1 MIARNMNINPIIKNL
16 LKNRGIESEEDIL
29 EFLSDKP
36 QKTYDPF
43 LLPDMEAGVDLILS
57 EIENKSNIWIY
68 GDYDADGITSTSLM
82 MSVLGHLTDAKHL
95 NYYIPS
101 RFEEGYG
108 LNKEAIE
115 YIASQGC
122 NLLITVD
129 CGSVS
134 YDEVE
139 YAKSLGMKVLVTDH
153 HNITDV
159 MADCLLINPKKPGSQ
174 YPFKEICGCGV
185 AFKVAQALQQRANLP
200 KQVLTEV
207 LDLVAVGTVGDIMPL
222 VDENRTMVKFGLKV
236 LNLGKR
242 PGLRKLMEGTSLHV
256 GKVSSENLSFV
267 IVPHLNASGR
277 IEDASQAVELLAG
290 NCSEARM
297 DEIVADVIKKN
308 NMRKKLQNELFKE
321 CQAEIDRDD
330 LDDIILIHA
339 EDAHE
344 GIAGIVAGKLKET
357 YYRPSI
363 IVTATGSEGD
373 ELKGT
378 GRSVEGVNLYELLKT
393 QEDLFLK
400 FGGHA
405 GACGFSLKREN
416 LPALR
421 KGLAEEM
428 SNIYENNPDIF
439 VKKYDI
445 DLELDPADVT
455 YDLVQQLDMLAP
467 FGNKNPK
474 PLVACK
480 DVIISDE
487 RYMGN
492 DMQHLRFNA
501 TGCTGKKI
509 QCVLFG
515 KAQDY
520 NFSEMEVA
528 RGNIIGNLE
537 CQIWQ
542 GSKRLQFIADEI
554 QFDEKVPG

>member
-1 MIARNMNINPIIKNL
+1 MNINPIIKNL
-16 LKNRGIESEEDIL
+16 MKNRGIESEEDII

-36 QKTYDPF
+36 QKTYNPF

-57 EIENKSNIWIY
+57 EIEKKSNIWIY

-82 MSVLGHLTDAKHL
+82 MSVLGHLVDDHDKL

-108 LNKEAIE
+108 LNKDAITQ
-115 YIASQGC
+115 IAQAGC
-122 NLLITVD
+122 SLLITVD

-139 YAKSLGMKVLVTDH
+139 YAKSLGLKVLVTDH

-159 MADCLLINPKKPGSQ
+159 MADCPLINPKHPKSE
-174 YPFKEICGCGV
+174 YPFKELSGCGV
-185 AFKVAQALQQRANLP
+185 AFKVAQALQQKSGLP

-242 PGLRKLMEGTSLHV
+242 PGLRKLMEGTSLKV
-256 GKVSSENLSFV
+256 GKISSENLSFV

-277 IEDASQAVELLAG
+277 IEDASQAVELLTG
-290 NCSEARM
+290 RCSEVRM

-308 NMRKKLQNELFKE
+308 QMRKKFQSDLFRQ
-321 CQAEIDRDD
+321 CQAEIDKDNLED
-330 LDDIILIHA
+330 LILIHA

-344 GIAGIVAGKLKET
+344 GIAGIVAGKIKET
-357 YYRPSI
+357 YYRPAI
-363 IVTATGSEGD
+363 IVTATGTEGD
-373 ELKGT
+373 DLKGT
-378 GRSVEGVNLYELLKT
+378 GRSVEGINLYELLKT
-393 QEDLFLK
+393 QEELFIK

-405 GACGFSLKREN
+405 GACGFSLKKEN

-421 KGLAEEM
+421 EGIAKEMAKICAE
-428 SNIYENNPDIF
+428 NPDVF
-439 VKKYDI
+439 EKKYNI
-445 DLELDPADVT
+445 ELELDTDDIT
-455 YDLVQQLDMLAP
+455 FDLVEQIDMLAP

-480 DVIISDE
+480 DVFLSDE
-487 RYMGN
+487 KYMGSE
-492 DMQHLRFNA
+492 MQHLRFNA
-501 TGCTGKKI
+501 ASATGKKI

-520 NFSEMEVA
+520 DFSEMEIS

-542 GSKRLQFIADEI
+542 GSKRLQFITDEI
-554 QFDEKVPG
+554 QFDEKP

>member
-1 MIARNMNINPIIKNL
+1 MIIDMNLNPIIRNL
-16 LKNRGIESEEDIL
+16 LKKRGIETEEDII

-36 QKTYDPF
+36 QKTYNPF

-57 EIENKSNIWIY
+57 EIEKNSKIWIY
-68 GDYDADGITSTSLM
+68 GDYDADGITSTTLM
-82 MSVLGHLTDAKHL
+82 MSVLSNLTDISNL

-108 LNKEAIE
+108 LNIDAIK

-122 NLLITVD
+122 DLLITVD

-139 YAKSLGMKVLVTDH
+139 YAKQLGLKVLVTDH

-159 MADCLLINPKKPGSQ
+159 MADCLLINPKHPKSE
-174 YPFKEICGCGV
+174 YPFKELSGCGV
-185 AFKVAQALQQRANLP
+185 AFKVAQALQQKSGLP
-200 KQVLTEV
+200 KNILTEV

-236 LNLGKR
+236 LNLGR
-242 PGLRKLMEGTSLHV
+242 RAGLRKLMEGTSLTV
-256 GKVSSENLSFV
+256 GKVNSENISFV

-277 IEDASQAVELLAG
+277 IEDASQAVELLLSK
-290 NCSEARM
+290 CSDARM
-297 DEIVADVIKKN
+297 KEIVDDIIKKN
-308 NMRKKLQNELFKE
+308 QMRRKLQNDLFKQ
-321 CQAEIDRDD
+321 CAAEIDKDD
-330 LDDIILIHA
+330 LDDIIVIHA

-344 GIAGIVAGKLKET
+344 GIAGIVAGKIKET
-357 YYRPSI
+357 YYRPAI
-363 IVTATGSEGD
+363 IVTTSGNEGE

-378 GRSVEGVNLYELLKT
+378 SRSVDGVNLYDLLKT
-393 QEDLFLK
+393 QEHLFLK

-405 GACGFSLKREN
+405 GACGFTLKKEDFETFKN
-416 LPALR
+416 
-421 KGLAEEM
+421 GLKEEM
-428 SNIYENNPDIF
+428 AKLYEANPDIF
-439 VKKYDI
+439 VKKYDVDLDI
-445 DLELDPADVT
+445 ETSDITFDLVEQLEL
-455 YDLVQQLDMLAP
+455 LAP

-474 PLVACK
+474 PLVTCK
-480 DVIISDE
+480 DVMISDR

-492 DMQHLRFNA
+492 EMQHLRFFA
-501 TGCTGKKI
+501 ASGTGKKV

-520 NFSEMEVA
+520 DFSQKSDE
-528 RGNIIGNLE
+528 RCSIIGNLE
-537 CQIWQ
+537 CQVWQ

-554 QFDEKVPG
+554 QFDEKL

>member
-1 MIARNMNINPIIKNL
+1 MIDMNLNPIIRNL
-16 LKNRGIESEEDIL
+16 LKKRGIETEEDII

-36 QKTYDPF
+36 QKTYNPF

-57 EIENKSNIWIY
+57 EIEKNSKIWIY
-68 GDYDADGITSTSLM
+68 GDYDADGITSTTLM
-82 MSVLGHLTDAKHL
+82 MSVLSNLTDISNL

-108 LNKEAIE
+108 LNIDAIK

-122 NLLITVD
+122 DLLITVD

-139 YAKSLGMKVLVTDH
+139 YAKQLGLKVLVTDH

-159 MADCLLINPKKPGSQ
+159 MADCLLINPKHPKSE
-174 YPFKEICGCGV
+174 YPFKELSGCGV
-185 AFKVAQALQQRANLP
+185 AFKVAQALQQKSGLP
-200 KQVLTEV
+200 KNILTEV

-236 LNLGKR
+236 LNLGR
-242 PGLRKLMEGTSLHV
+242 RAGLRKLMEGTSLTV
-256 GKVSSENLSFV
+256 GKVNSENISFV

-277 IEDASQAVELLAG
+277 IEDASQAVELLLSK
-290 NCSEARM
+290 CSDARM
-297 DEIVADVIKKN
+297 KEIVDDIIKKN
-308 NMRKKLQNELFKE
+308 QMRRKLQNDLFKQ
-321 CQAEIDRDD
+321 CAAEIDKDD
-330 LDDIILIHA
+330 LDDIIVIHA

-344 GIAGIVAGKLKET
+344 GIAGIVAGKIKET
-357 YYRPSI
+357 YYRPAI
-363 IVTATGSEGD
+363 IVTTSGNEGE

-378 GRSVEGVNLYELLKT
+378 SRSVDGVNLYDLLKT
-393 QEDLFLK
+393 QEHLFLK

-405 GACGFSLKREN
+405 GACGFTLKKEDFETFKN
-416 LPALR
+416 
-421 KGLAEEM
+421 GLKEEM
-428 SNIYENNPDIF
+428 AKLYEANPDIF
-439 VKKYDI
+439 VKKYDVDLDI
-445 DLELDPADVT
+445 ETSDITFDLVEQLEL
-455 YDLVQQLDMLAP
+455 LAP

-474 PLVACK
+474 PLVVCK
-480 DVIISDE
+480 DVMISDR

-492 DMQHLRFNA
+492 EKQHLRFFA
-501 TGCTGKKI
+501 ASGTGKKV

-520 NFSEMEVA
+520 DFGQRSDEKCS
-528 RGNIIGNLE
+528 IIGNLE
-537 CQIWQ
+537 CQVWQ

-554 QFDEKVPG
+554 QFDEKL

>member
-1 MIARNMNINPIIKNL
+1 MSK
-16 LKNRGIESEEDIL
+16 RGIVSDEDII

-43 LLPDMEAGVDLILS
+43 LLPNMEAGVDLILS
-57 EIENKSNIWIY
+57 EIEKNSKIWIY
-68 GDYDADGITSTSLM
+68 GDYDADGITSTTLM
-82 MSVLGHLTDAKHL
+82 MNVLSHLTNRENL

-108 LNKEAIE
+108 LNKEAITHISSE
-115 YIASQGC
+115 GC
-122 NLLITVD
+122 DLLITVD

-134 YDEVE
+134 YEEVE
-139 YAKSLGMKVLVTDH
+139 HAKSLGMKVLVTDH
-153 HNITDV
+153 HNIADV
-159 MADCLLINPKKPGSQ
+159 MADCLLINPKHPESN
-174 YPFKEICGCGV
+174 YPFKELSGCGV
-185 AFKVAQALQQRANLP
+185 AFKVAQALQQKSGLP
-200 KQVLTEV
+200 KNVLTEV

-242 PGLRKLMEGTSLHV
+242 PGLKKLMDGTSLHI
-256 GKVSSENLSFV
+256 GKISSENISFV

-277 IEDASQAVELLAG
+277 IEDASQAVELMMG
-290 NCSEARM
+290 QCSDQRM
-297 DEIVADVIKKN
+297 DEIVTDIIKKN
-308 NMRKKLQNELFKE
+308 QMRKKLQSELFKR
-321 CQAEIDRDD
+321 CAAEIDKDD
-330 LDDIILIHA
+330 IDDIILIHA

-344 GIAGIVAGKLKET
+344 GIAGIVAGKLKES

-363 IVTATGSEGD
+363 IVTTTGNEGD

-378 GRSVEGVNLYELLKT
+378 GRSIEGVNLYELLKT
-393 QEDLFLK
+393 QEDLFIK

-405 GACGFSLKREN
+405 GACGFSLKKEN
-416 LPALR
+416 LSALR
-421 KGLAEEM
+421 EGLNREM
-428 SNIYENNPDIF
+428 RKICQANSDIF
-439 VKKYDI
+439 VRKYDI
-445 DLELDPADVT
+445 ELELDISDIT
-455 YDLVQQLDMLAP
+455 HDLVEQLELLAP

-474 PLVACK
+474 PLIICR

-487 RYMGN
+487 RYMGSE
-492 DMQHLRFNA
+492 MQHLRFNA
-501 TGCTGKKI
+501 ASDSGKKI

-520 NFSEMEVA
+520 DFGIVE

-542 GSKRLQFIADEI
+542 GSKRLQFITEEI
-554 QFDEKVPG
+554 EFDEKLYQ

>member
-1 MIARNMNINPIIKNL
+1 MNINPIIKKL
-16 LKNRGIESEEDIL
+16 LKNRGIECEEDII

-57 EIENKSNIWIY
+57 EIEKKSNIWIY
-68 GDYDADGITSTSLM
+68 GDYDADGITSTTLM
-82 MSVLGHLTDAKHL
+82 MSVLGHLTDESRL

-108 LNKEAIE
+108 LNKDAITQIAEA
-115 YIASQGC
+115 GC

-139 YAKSLGMKVLVTDH
+139 YAKSLGLKVLVTDH

-159 MADCLLINPKKPGSQ
+159 MADCPLINPKHPESN
-174 YPFKEICGCGV
+174 YPFKELSGCGV
-185 AFKVAQALQQRANLP
+185 AFKVAQALQKKSGMP

-222 VDENRTMVKFGLKV
+222 IDENRTMVKFGLRV
-236 LNLGKR
+236 LNLGQR

-256 GKVSSENLSFV
+256 GKISSENISFV

-277 IEDASQAVELLAG
+277 IEDASQAVELLLG
-290 NCSEARM
+290 KCGEMRI
-297 DEIVADVIKKN
+297 DEIVTDVIKKN
-308 NMRKKLQNELFKE
+308 QMRKKLQNDLFKQ
-321 CQAEIDRDD
+321 CQAEIDKDD
-330 LDDIILIHA
+330 LEDLILIHA

-363 IVTATGSEGD
+363 IVTSTGTEGE

-405 GACGFSLKREN
+405 GACGFSLKKEN
-416 LPALR
+416 LQALR
-421 KGLAEEM
+421 DGLALEM
-428 SNIYENNPDIF
+428 DKIYAQNPDIF
-439 VKKYDI
+439 VKKYNI
-445 DLELDPADVT
+445 ELDVETSDIT
-455 YDLVQQLDMLAP
+455 YDLVDQLQMLAP

-474 PLVACK
+474 PLVICK
-480 DVIISDE
+480 DVIISDL

-492 DMQHLRFNA
+492 EMQHLRFYA
-501 TGCTGKKI
+501 ASTMGKKI

-520 NFSEMEVA
+520 DFGQMDVA
-528 RGNIIGNLE
+528 RGDVIGNLE

-542 GSKRLQFIADEI
+542 GSKRLQLIADEI
-554 QFDEKVPG
+554 EFDEKPGQ

>member
-1 MIARNMNINPIIKNL
+1 MIVRNMNINPIIKKL
-16 LKNRGIESEEDIL
+16 LKNRGLESESDIL

-36 QKTYDPF
+36 KKTYDPF

-57 EIENKSNIWIY
+57 EIDKKSNIWIY

-82 MSVLGHLTDAKHL
+82 MSVLGHLTDVERL

-108 LNKEAIE
+108 LNKDAISQIAEA
-115 YIASQGC
+115 GC

-139 YAKSLGMKVLVTDH
+139 YAKSLGLKVLVTDH

-159 MADCLLINPKKPGSQ
+159 MADCLLINPKHPKSK
-174 YPFKEICGCGV
+174 YPFKELSGCGV
-185 AFKVAQALQQRANLP
+185 AFKVAQALQQKSGLP
-200 KQVLTEV
+200 KKVLTEV

-222 VDENRTMVKFGLKV
+222 IDENRTMVKFGLKV

-242 PGLRKLMEGTSLHV
+242 PGLAKLMEGTSLHI
-256 GKVSSENLSFV
+256 GKISSENISFV

-277 IEDASQAVELLAG
+277 IEDASQAVELLTG
-290 NCSEARM
+290 MCSNARM
-297 DEIVADVIKKN
+297 DDIVGDVIKKN
-308 NMRKKLQNELFKE
+308 NMRKKIQNELFKQ

-363 IVTATGSEGD
+363 IVTSTGSEGD

-378 GRSVEGVNLYELLKT
+378 GRSIEGVNLYELLKT

-405 GACGFSLKREN
+405 GACGFSLKRDN

-421 KGLAEEM
+421 EGLAREIAK
-428 SNIYENNPDIF
+428 IYKENPDIF
-439 VKKYDI
+439 TKKYDI
-445 DLELDPADVT
+445 DLELDTADVT
-455 YDLVQQLDMLAP
+455 FDLVQQLEMLAP

-474 PLVACK
+474 PLVLCK

-492 DMQHLRFNA
+492 EMQHLRFNA
-501 TGCTGKKI
+501 TSSSGKKL

-520 NFSEMEVA
+520 DFSEMGAV

-542 GSKRLQFIADEI
+542 GSKRLQFITDEI
-554 QFDEKVPG
+554 QFDEKLHG

>member
-1 MIARNMNINPIIKNL
+1 MIINMNLNPIIRNL
-16 LKNRGIESEEDIL
+16 LKKRGIETEEDII

-36 QKTYDPF
+36 QKTYNPF

-57 EIENKSNIWIY
+57 EIEKNSKIWIY
-68 GDYDADGITSTSLM
+68 GDYDADGITSTTLM
-82 MSVLGHLTDAKHL
+82 MSVLSNLTDISNL

-108 LNKEAIE
+108 LNIDAIK

-122 NLLITVD
+122 DLLITVD

-139 YAKSLGMKVLVTDH
+139 YAKQLGLKVLVTDH

-159 MADCLLINPKKPGSQ
+159 MADCLLINPKHPKSE
-174 YPFKEICGCGV
+174 YPFKELSGCGV
-185 AFKVAQALQQRANLP
+185 AFKVAQALQQKSGLP
-200 KQVLTEV
+200 KNILTEV

-236 LNLGKR
+236 LNLGR
-242 PGLRKLMEGTSLHV
+242 RAGLRKLMEGTSLTV
-256 GKVSSENLSFV
+256 GKVNSENISFV

-277 IEDASQAVELLAG
+277 IEDASQAVELLLSK
-290 NCSEARM
+290 CSDARM
-297 DEIVADVIKKN
+297 KEIVDDVIKKN
-308 NMRKKLQNELFKE
+308 QMRRKLQNDLFKQ
-321 CQAEIDRDD
+321 CAAEIDKDD
-330 LDDIILIHA
+330 LDDIIVIHA

-344 GIAGIVAGKLKET
+344 GIAGIVAGKIKET
-357 YYRPSI
+357 YYRPAI
-363 IVTATGSEGD
+363 IVTTSGNDGE

-378 GRSVEGVNLYELLKT
+378 SRSVDGVNLYDLLKT
-393 QEDLFLK
+393 QEHLFLK

-405 GACGFSLKREN
+405 GACGFTLKKEDFATFKN
-416 LPALR
+416 
-421 KGLAEEM
+421 GLKEEM
-428 SNIYENNPDIF
+428 AKLYEANPDIF

-445 DLELDPADVT
+445 DLDIDT
-455 YDLVQQLDMLAP
+455 SDITFDLVEQLELLAP

-474 PLVACK
+474 PLVICK
-480 DVIISDE
+480 DVMISDR

-492 DMQHLRFNA
+492 EMQHLRFFVA
-501 TGCTGKKI
+501 SGTGKKV

-520 NFSEMEVA
+520 DFSQRSDE
-528 RGNIIGNLE
+528 RCSIIGNLE
-537 CQIWQ
+537 CQVWQ

-554 QFDEKVPG
+554 QFDEKL

>member
-1 MIARNMNINPIIKNL
+1 MNINPIIKNL
-16 LKNRGIESEEDIL
+16 LKNRGIESDEDII

-43 LLPDMEAGVDLILS
+43 LLPNMEVGVDLILS
-57 EIENKSNIWIY
+57 EIQKESNIWIY

-82 MSVLGHLTDAKHL
+82 MSVLGRLTNKEKL

-108 LNKEAIE
+108 LNKEAISQ
-115 YIASQGC
+115 IADAGC

-139 YAKSLGMKVLVTDH
+139 YAKSLGLKVLVTDH
-153 HNITDV
+153 HNIADV
-159 MADCLLINPKKPGSQ
+159 MADCLLINPKHPDSN
-174 YPFKEICGCGV
+174 YPFKELSGCGV
-185 AFKVAQALQQRANLP
+185 AFKVAQALQQKSGLP
-200 KQVLTEV
+200 KHVLTEV

-242 PGLRKLMEGTSLHV
+242 LGLRKLMEGTSLHI
-256 GKVSSENLSFV
+256 GKISSEHISFI

-277 IEDASQAVELLAG
+277 IEDASQAVELLLG
-290 NCSEARM
+290 NCSEERM
-297 DEIVADVIKKN
+297 DEIVCDVIKKN
-308 NMRKKLQNELFKE
+308 QMRKKLQGDLFKE
-321 CQAEIDRDD
+321 CQSELDPED
-330 LDDIILIHA
+330 LEELILIHA

-363 IVTATGSEGD
+363 IVTATGNDGD

-378 GRSVEGVNLYELLKT
+378 GRSIEGVNLYELLKT
-393 QEDLFLK
+393 QENLFLK

-405 GACGFSLKREN
+405 GACGFSLKKEN
-416 LPALR
+416 LEALR
-421 KGLAEEM
+421 NGLLAEM
-428 SNIYENNPDIF
+428 KKISKDNPDIF
-439 VKKYDI
+439 VKKYNI
-445 DLELDPADVT
+445 ELDLDTSDIT
-455 YDLVQQLDMLAP
+455 YELMEQLERLAP

-474 PLVACK
+474 PLVLCR

-492 DMQHLRFNA
+492 EMQHLRFSA
-501 TGCTGKKI
+501 MSDSGKKV

-515 KAQDY
+515 RAQEYD
-520 NFSEMEVA
+520 FSQLDIA
-528 RGNIIGNLE
+528 RGNVIGNLE
-537 CQIWQ
+537 CQVWQ
-542 GSKRLQFIADEI
+542 GSKRLQLITDEI
-554 QFDEKVPG
+554 QFDEKVHE

>member
-1 MIARNMNINPIIKNL
+1 MNINPIIKKL
-16 LKNRGIESEEDIL
+16 LNNRGIETEEDIL

-36 QKTYDPF
+36 QKTYNPF

-57 EIENKSNIWIY
+57 EIEKKSNIWIY

-82 MSVLGHLTDAKHL
+82 LNVLSHLTDKDKL

-108 LNKEAIE
+108 LNKDAICE
-115 YIASQGC
+115 IASKGC

-139 YAKSLGMKVLVTDH
+139 YAKSLGLKVLVTDH

-159 MADCLLINPKKPGSQ
+159 MADCLLINPKKPGSE

-185 AFKVAQALQQRANLP
+185 AFKVAQALQQKAGLP

-242 PGLRKLMEGTSLHV
+242 PGLRKLMEGISLHI

-277 IEDASQAVELLAG
+277 IEDASQAVDLLTG
-290 NCSEARM
+290 RCSEARM
-297 DEIVADVIKKN
+297 EEIVSDIIKKN
-308 NMRKKLQNELFKE
+308 QMRKKYQSDLFKE
-321 CQAEIDRDD
+321 CQAQIDRENLDD
-330 LDDIILIHA
+330 LILIHA

-344 GIAGIVAGKLKET
+344 GIAGIVAGKIKET
-357 YYRPSI
+357 YYRPAI
-363 IVTATGSEGD
+363 IVTATGSDGD
-373 ELKGT
+373 DLKGT
-378 GRSVEGVNLYELLKT
+378 GRSVEGINLYELLKT

-416 LPALR
+416 LEALR
-421 KGLAEEM
+421 KGLASEM
-428 SNIYENNPDIF
+428 AKICEVNPDIF
-439 VKKYDI
+439 TKKYNI
-445 DLELDPADVT
+445 ELELDTSDVT
-455 YDLVQQLDMLAP
+455 IDLVEQLDLLAP
-467 FGNKNPK
+467 FGKKNPK
-474 PLVACK
+474 PLVSCK
-480 DVIISDE
+480 DVCITDE
-487 RYMGN
+487 KYMGTE
-492 DMQHLRFNA
+492 MQHLRFNA
-501 TGCTGKKI
+501 ASSSGKKL

-515 KAQDY
+515 RAQDY
-520 NFSEMEVA
+520 DFSEMDEA
-528 RGNIIGNLE
+528 RADIIGNLE

-554 QFDEKVPG
+554 QFDEKLRR

>member
-1 MIARNMNINPIIKNL
+1 MIINMNLNPIIRNL
-16 LKNRGIESEEDIL
+16 LKKRGIETEDDII

-36 QKTYDPF
+36 QKTYNPF

-57 EIENKSNIWIY
+57 EIEKNSKIWIY
-68 GDYDADGITSTSLM
+68 GDYDADGITSTTLM
-82 MSVLGHLTDAKHL
+82 MSVLSNLTDISNL

-108 LNKEAIE
+108 LNIDAIK

-122 NLLITVD
+122 DLLITVD

-139 YAKSLGMKVLVTDH
+139 YAKQLGLKVLVTDH

-159 MADCLLINPKKPGSQ
+159 MADCLLINPKHPKSE
-174 YPFKEICGCGV
+174 YPFKELSGCGV
-185 AFKVAQALQQRANLP
+185 AFKVAQALQQKSGLP
-200 KQVLTEV
+200 KNVLTEV

-236 LNLGKR
+236 LNLGR
-242 PGLRKLMEGTSLHV
+242 RAGLRKLMEGTSLTV
-256 GKVSSENLSFV
+256 GKVNSENISFV

-277 IEDASQAVELLAG
+277 IEDASQAVELLLSKCG
-290 NCSEARM
+290 DARM
-297 DEIVADVIKKN
+297 KEIVDDIIKKN
-308 NMRKKLQNELFKE
+308 QMRRKLQNDLFKQ
-321 CQAEIDRDD
+321 CAAEIDKDD
-330 LDDIILIHA
+330 LDDIIVIHA

-344 GIAGIVAGKLKET
+344 GIAGIVAGKIKET
-357 YYRPSI
+357 YYRPAI
-363 IVTATGSEGD
+363 IVTTSGNEGE

-378 GRSVEGVNLYELLKT
+378 SRSVDGVNLYDLLKT
-393 QEDLFLK
+393 QEHLFLK

-405 GACGFSLKREN
+405 GACGFTLKKEDFETF
-416 LPALR
+416 
-421 KGLAEEM
+421 KTGLKEEM
-428 SNIYENNPDIF
+428 AKLYEANSDIF
-439 VKKYDI
+439 VKRYDI
-445 DLELDPADVT
+445 DLDIDTSDITFDFVEQLEL
-455 YDLVQQLDMLAP
+455 LAP

-474 PLVACK
+474 PLVVCK
-480 DVIISDE
+480 DVMISDR

-492 DMQHLRFNA
+492 EMQHLRFFA
-501 TGCTGKKI
+501 ASGTGKKV

-520 NFSEMEVA
+520 DFGQRSDE
-528 RGNIIGNLE
+528 RCSIIGNLE
-537 CQIWQ
+537 CQVWQ

-554 QFDEKVPG
+554 QFDEKL